1 MSEKPI
7 PINTEQSPALILD
20 IIFQLKIK
28 DVMTTNVITAK
39 PKDKLSDIKVLMKN
53 ENITGVP
60 IIKND
65 RIIGI
70 VSIDDIITAMDKGH
84 INETAEKHMAKK
96 LVMLEDDM
104 PLSFGISYFNKFK
117 YGRFPVVNKD
127 NILVG
132 MLTSRNINVGLLQE
146 IYKEVEK
153 LEQKMYH
160 ENSMN
165 ADSNKIKKL
174 YRIKRYD
181 FENAGKASNEIKKIL
196 TKKNI
201 NPKDIRR
208 IAIAMYEMEINVAVH
223 SEGGVIRV
231 VIDKEKAD
239 IIAKDL
245 APGIKDPQLAL
256 KKGYTTANEWVKS
269 LGFGAGMG
277 LPNIKRVS
285 DEFRIR
291 SSLGHGTIVNS
302 VIYFEK
308 EAKKN
313 EN

>member
-1 MSEKPI
+1 MSEKAI

-28 DVMTTNVITAK
+28 DVMTTKVITAK
-39 PKDKLSDIKVLMKN
+39 PTDTLSDIKKLMKE

-60 IIKND
+60 ITKNG

-84 INETAEKHMAKK
+84 IAETAEKHMAKK

-153 LEQKMYH
+153 LEQQMFAEKAVH
-160 ENSMN
+160 GNSG
-165 ADSNKIKKL
+165 KIKKL

-208 IAIAMYEMEINVAVH
+208 IAVAMYEMEINVTVH
-223 SEGGVIRV
+223 SEGGVLRV
-231 VIDKEKAD
+231 VIDDEKAD

-245 APGIKDPQLAL
+245 APGIKDPELAL
-256 KKGYTTANEWVKS
+256 KKGYSTANEWVKS

-302 VIYFEK
+302 VIYF
-308 EAKKN
+308 KKDIKD